1 VTYVEINT
9 RLPGIENWK
18 LAPHTNNLWYNHTMY
33 YLYLLK
39 SKKDKRLYIGFTNN
53 LKRRLKQHNRGEV
66 ISTKGRRPLELVYY
80 EAYSS
85 KKDAMKREKNL
96 KLFSK
101 AYYGLKRRLIDTLH

>member
-1 VTYVEINT
+1 
-9 RLPGIENWK
+9 
-18 LAPHTNNLWYNHTMY
+18 MY

-85 KKDAMKREKNL
+85 KKDAMREKNL

>member
-1 VTYVEINT
+1 
-9 RLPGIENWK
+9 
-18 LAPHTNNLWYNHTMY
+18 MY